1 VSRLQAIAQRRLVLQ
16 FESERE
22 RGAARHQMPSV
33 VLGLGFALGGY
44 LTARR
49 WGPHLVAAGSFLL
62 AAGSALRLAQTLR
75 GARRP
80 SR

>member
-1 VSRLQAIAQRRLVLQ
+1 LSRLQAIAQRRLALQ

-22 RGAARHQMPSV
+22 RGALRQQVPSV
-33 VLGLGFALGGY
+33 ALGLGLALGGY

-62 AAGSALRLAQTLR
+62 AARSAWQLAHRLR
-75 GARRP
+75 GARRLA
-80 SR
+80 R